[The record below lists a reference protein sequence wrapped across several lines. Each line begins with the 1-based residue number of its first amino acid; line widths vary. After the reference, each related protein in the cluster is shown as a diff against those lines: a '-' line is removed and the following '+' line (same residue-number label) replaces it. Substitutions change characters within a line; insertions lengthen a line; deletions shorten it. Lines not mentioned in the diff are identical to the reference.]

1 MAGRYTEHR
10 RRIAKGF
17 GRVVGARR
25 FSFRPLSRYTIQEPI
40 MAVILSLADSFARGV
55 YAPHDRQSPV
65 TFVHRYVIAFRC
77 GATSSAI
84 YCLTACSSRAGA
96 SSAARPA
103 RLFIYCARER
113 STNEPLSLSL
123 SRPPP
128 FASFLQFHLHKDNH
142 DRGDNAAATLAQ
154 SLWTRAA

>member
-84 YCLTACSSRAGA
+84 YCLTACSSGRSVERCASRA
-96 SSAARPA
+96 PVY
-103 RLFIYCARER
+103 LLR
-113 STNEPLSLSL
+113 SPNDRRTSLSLSL
-123 SRPPP
+123 SLPSC
-128 FASFLQFHLHKDNH
+128 ASFLQFHLHEDNH
-142 DRGDNAAATLAQ
+142 DRGDNAAAALAQ
-154 SLWTRAA
+154 SLRTRAA